1 MWKVFTLSMKNEFVL
16 DRNCSRGR
24 ITGTTKVELK
34 APFEGGNVDIR
45 RSVLQGDE
53 TLIFESRRLA
63 VSAAWML
70 VMAGTSTG
78 HRVMSLVRV
87 SDPTAMAVML
97 AMAAMA
103 GRMVDV
109 THCVAAAGLS
119 PRVRSSSFGTPT
131 ATEILSEV
139 DDENA
144 CKIVGL
150 VS

>member
-1 MWKVFTLSMKNEFVL
+1 M
-16 DRNCSRGR
+16 
-24 ITGTTKVELK
+24 ELK
-34 APFEGGNVDIR
+34 APFEGGNVDMR
-45 RSVLQGDE
+45 RSMLQGDE
-53 TLIFESRRLA
+53 TLIFVSRRLA

-70 VMAGTSTG
+70 AMAGTRTG
-78 HRVMSLVRV
+78 HRVMSVVRV

-119 PRVRSSSFGTPT
+119 PSVRRSSFGTPT
-131 ATEILSEV
+131 VTEMLFEV

-144 CKIVGL
+144 CRTVGL
-150 VS
+150 AS